1 MRTAKDIIELL
12 PELEHGVAD
21 DLEDQD
27 LDFKKWETQSR
38 DKAVRMVVRMAVCMA
53 NGGGGTVVF
62 GVADRVQGRRQAIL
76 GVPPEIDINLLKKA
90 VYDQTD
96 PKIMPV
102 FEALTVPEGT
112 GRLLLMQIHPGL
124 PPYTDTAGQG
134 TIRIGKDC
142 QPLTGTLRRKI
153 AVETGET
160 DYSAEPIRAAL
171 EDIFSP
177 SAMEVLRSLAKQ
189 ENAPRDLLRMED
201 RQLLQ
206 ALGLLSADQP
216 TRALVLLAGHEAAI
230 RTHIQKTYWVFL
242 HMTSDTHYDIREDRV
257 TAIPQAIARIEEL
270 VRPFNPITTIEQGM
284 YHFEYPQ
291 FPPIALREALMN
303 AFSHADYRLPG
314 PVMVKLFHDR
324 LEISNSGGFIAGIT
338 AENILHHQPAA
349 RNPLLV
355 EALSRLHLV
364 NRSNLGMGRMFS
376 AFLLEGKRPP
386 IIHEIGESVTV
397 TFLKSELE
405 PVFRQ
410 FMASL
415 DGEPLNVDE
424 LLVMRRLWRQP
435 PVSLEDLSSD
445 CQLSQTLLEH
455 SLDQLSQRGLVE
467 PASDESRSYWRLTA
481 AIRAA
486 DAPPHLAVPS
496 DEQLLSMLRR
506 HPLQG
511 VAMAAII
518 EETGM
523 SRSTAKRLL
532 EALRTDGLVRLIGKG
547 PAAKWVIVED

>member
-1 MRTAKDIIELL
+1 MRTAKDINELL
-12 PELEHGVAD
+12 PELEHDVAD

-27 LDFKKWETQSR
+27 LDFKQWDSKSR
-38 DKAVRMVVRMAVCMA
+38 DKSVKTVVQMAVCMA

-102 FEALTVPEGT
+102 FEALAVPEGT

-189 ENAPRDLLRMED
+189 ENAPRDLLHMED

-206 ALGLLSADQP
+206 TLGLLSADQP

-284 YHFEYPQ
+284 YHFEYQQ

-364 NRSNLGMGRMFS
+364 NRSNLGVGRMFS

-435 PVSLEDLSSD
+435 PVNLEDLSSD